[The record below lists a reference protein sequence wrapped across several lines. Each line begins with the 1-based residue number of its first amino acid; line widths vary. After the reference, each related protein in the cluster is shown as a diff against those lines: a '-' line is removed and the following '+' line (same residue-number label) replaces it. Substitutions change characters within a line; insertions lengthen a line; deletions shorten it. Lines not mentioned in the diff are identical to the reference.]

1 MLLVNTWKGF
11 HETYVNRTAFLLFKS
26 LLSLMTVLDCVILM
40 GFLSLIIV
48 SVQESFIGNVEIYF
62 YYFACFW
69 ARNEFL

>member
-1 MLLVNTWKGF
+1 
-11 HETYVNRTAFLLFKS
+11 
-26 LLSLMTVLDCVILM
+26 MTVLDCVILM